1 MGQIDGAWAQAHR
14 LTRSQSPKVQEGVRT
29 ATRMRELA
37 IDGTNKTSDYAG
49 RTRSSTEDDDDA
61 GNLTDNLSID
71 RDSSC
76 CRLVPQSSPV
86 LRLLAVLGWSS
97 LAVIFVGC
105 VQLWKGISWTGTGVL
120 SPEVAK
126 AMGLFWLEALEGGL
140 SGAAAMVVQVITL
153 LWLRTT
159 MNYQYKHGGSFTSAL
174 SSLYREG
181 GVRRL
186 YAGLLPALIQGPLSR
201 FGDTAANDGV
211 RAALKALEATSTW
224 SSTYVSVICS
234 LVAGAFRVMLMPL
247 VVVKTSMQ
255 VQGAGAGL
263 ASVRGRISRR
273 GMCALWEGLIA
284 TFGAHFAGHLPWF
297 GTRDLLLRI
306 LPSADTPLLDLGRSA
321 AIGLV
326 CSLVADLISNPFRV
340 IKTCKQT
347 SEERLTYSAA
357 LYQV

>member
-29 ATRMRELA
+29 ATRLRELP

-49 RTRSSTEDDDDA
+49 STRSSTKDDEDA
-61 GNLTDNLSID
+61 ENLADKLSID

-76 CRLVPQSSPV
+76 CRLVPQSSRFF
-86 LRLLAVLGWSS
+86 RLLGYSS

-105 VQLWKGISWTGTGVL
+105 VQLWKGVSWTGTGVL
-120 SPEVAK
+120 SQEVEK

-247 VVVKTSMQ
+247 EVVKTSMQ

-273 GMCALWEGLIA
+273 GICALWEGLIA